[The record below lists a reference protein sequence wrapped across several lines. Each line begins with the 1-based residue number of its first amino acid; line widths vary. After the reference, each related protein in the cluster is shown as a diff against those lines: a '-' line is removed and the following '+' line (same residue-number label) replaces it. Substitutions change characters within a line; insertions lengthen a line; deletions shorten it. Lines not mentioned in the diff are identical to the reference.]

1 MFNSITTSEANRT
14 VVTELTNKFALGAEN
29 VIARLAISYSL
40 AQDVK
45 LELKDLQ
52 DAKGKTYPTK
62 ILFGNHL
69 EVYMAMVCQHYQLHK
84 TDKDVP
90 KYIKLHLDHGLQEMV
105 QYSNS
110 DGIDFLIKAIE
121 NGVEEQLRIF

>member
-1 MFNSITTSEANRT
+1 MFNSITTSEANKS

-40 AQDVK
+40 AQNVK

-52 DAKGKTYPTK
+52 DAKGKTYPAK
-62 ILFGNHL
+62 ILFGNYL
-69 EVYMAMVCQHYQLHK
+69 EVYISMICQHYKLHK
-84 TDKDVP
+84 TDKDIA
-90 KYIKLHLDHGLQEMV
+90 KYIKLHLDHGLQEMI

-121 NGVEEQLRIF
+121 NGVVEQLSIL